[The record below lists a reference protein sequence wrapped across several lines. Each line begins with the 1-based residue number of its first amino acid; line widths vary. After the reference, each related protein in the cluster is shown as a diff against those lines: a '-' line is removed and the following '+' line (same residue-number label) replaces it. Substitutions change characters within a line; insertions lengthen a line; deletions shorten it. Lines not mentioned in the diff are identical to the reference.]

1 MFKKTRGKK
10 QKEEFSE
17 DLLLFVMLKNNK
29 RMILSFFS
37 ILALANIATV
47 AIKMSGKG
55 SESLSY
61 ISIGVEILLSF
72 SALFIGYYFAPR
84 MKNIK
89 YSSYF
94 SITSVLLCLL
104 VYQYF
109 IFGASEIFATFYI
122 AFGLSVLYFD
132 RNASLYTFLL
142 IVAIQIIL
150 FIARPELIPGGPK
163 SNIMVRFLVYIWVAI
178 GTTAG
183 ANATRKILNLAVK
196 KQKEAKYNLDK
207 LKQLAFAILQAI
219 ELMKVQ
225 TVNQEKISADL
236 NDISQHQ
243 VSSLG
248 EISESLGSLTS
259 NSEDINQIAKSLYKE
274 SETSMQSVSNLK
286 TINDKVQKSTMEIYN
301 TLNDVMD
308 YSSRTSDHIQL
319 SIEKFNI
326 LKEKSEEM
334 SSFVQVI
341 NEIADRV
348 NLLSLNASIEAA
360 RAGEYGKGFAVVA
373 QEISKLADATALNS
387 KHISG
392 IIGENKDLLDQ
403 SSELINQSSGMIK
416 KLDEAISVIKD
427 EISGVGTQ
435 IKNIDSAII
444 GVENLNAKIHET
456 SKTIENST
464 NSQKLATVES
474 NTATINVSGY
484 AKNIVEISKNIT
496 ENNKSTGTIIS
507 QLGTMAQDMT
517 V

>member
-373 QEISKLADATALNS
+373 NEVKELAKETAKATEDISHKIEMIQNDTKRSIDSIVQISNIINKISDIQNTIATAVEEQTATTAEITRN
-387 KHISG
+387 
-392 IIGENKDLLDQ
+392 IIDVNTG
-403 SSELINQSSGMIK
+403 SSEITKN
-416 KLDEAISVIKD
+416 
-427 EISGVGTQ
+427 ISGVAQLAQLTSDNSRG
-435 IKNIDSAII
+435 ISRSS
-444 GVENLNAKIHET
+444 VELVKIANELGNL
-456 SKTIENST
+456 
-464 NSQKLATVES
+464 
-474 NTATINVSGY
+474 INKFKY
-484 AKNIVEISKNIT
+484 
-496 ENNKSTGTIIS
+496 
-507 QLGTMAQDMT
+507 
-517 V
+517 